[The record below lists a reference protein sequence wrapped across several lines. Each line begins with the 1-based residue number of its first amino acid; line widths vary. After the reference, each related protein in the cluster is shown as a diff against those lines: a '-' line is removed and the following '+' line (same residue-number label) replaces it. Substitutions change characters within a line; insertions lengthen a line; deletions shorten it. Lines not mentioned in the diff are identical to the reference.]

1 MKIIDIK
8 VPGKLSWK
16 EEDLRESFL
25 RQLEA
30 VPDSEKI
37 KSCIQCGTCTGSC
50 PVSYA
55 MDISPREV
63 IALFRAGDM
72 ETLLH
77 SKTIWVCA
85 SCYAC
90 QTRCPSLIKVTDIMY
105 ALKRLA
111 LEKKIY
117 PPNFPVHSLSETFV
131 SIMNRFGRLHEPLFL
146 VFFLIRTNP
155 FKLFSFMPL
164 GLRMAKR
171 RRIAYIPSKIK
182 NLDSLKKI
190 IKKAEQMDIPHRKEE
205 TQYMTDTV
213 GYGAVDKEIIL
224 EPSNN

>member
-1 MKIIDIK
+1 MKIVDIK
-8 VPGKLSWK
+8 IPGKLSRK

-30 VPDSEKI
+30 IPNSEKI

-63 IALFRAGDM
+63 IALFRAGDL

-111 LEKKIY
+111 MEKNIY
-117 PPNFPVHSLSETFV
+117 PPHFPVYSLSQSFV
-131 SIMNRFGRLHEPLFL
+131 KVMNSYGRLHEPRLL
-146 VFFLIRTNP
+146 VYYLMKTNP
-155 FKLFSFMPL
+155 FKLLGFMLL
-164 GLRMAKR
+164 GLRMVKKS
-171 RRIAYIPSKIK
+171 RIAYTPSKIK
-182 NLDSLKKI
+182 GLEGFKKI
-190 IKKAEQMDIPHRKEE
+190 IKKAEAMEMPNVREE
-205 TQYMTDTV
+205 MQYMKDTV
-213 GYGAVDKEIIL
+213 GYGAVDKEIVL
-224 EPSNN
+224 EPTKK

>member
-1 MKIIDIK
+1 MKIVDIK
-8 VPGKLSWK
+8 IPGKLSQK
-16 EEDLRESFL
+16 EEDLRASFL

-30 VPDSEKI
+30 IPNSEKI

-63 IALFRAGDM
+63 IALFRAGDL

-111 LEKKIY
+111 IEKNIY
-117 PPNFPVHSLSETFV
+117 PPHFPVYSLSKTFV
-131 SIMNRFGRLHEPLFL
+131 NIMNRFGRLHEPLFL
-146 VFFLIRTNP
+146 VAFLMQTNP

-171 RRIAYIPSKIK
+171 KRIAYIPSRIK
-182 NLDSLKKI
+182 NIDSFKKI
-190 IKKAEQMDIPHRKEE
+190 IKKAELMEMPNVHEE
-205 TQYMTDTV
+205 VQYMKDTV
-213 GYGAVDKEIIL
+213 GYGAVDKGIVL
-224 EPSNN
+224 EPTKK